1 MLKKKILITLAI
13 VLVTLVSCEF
23 KTSAAVVNAS
33 PRIKGVDYG
42 PFRDGQRPGG
52 PCPSSTEVQSDIMIL
67 KRMANAVRT
76 YGLLDC
82 KIGENV
88 LLATKRARVKLAL
101 GLWISGDKEAN
112 RREIDELKRL
122 ASQGLENVI
131 AVVVG
136 SEVLLR
142 GDLTLE
148 ELINYIN
155 QVRDIV
161 PGIKVTTAEPW
172 HIWFGSDKRYPD
184 ITQLI
189 NTVDFIFLNIHP
201 YWEKICIDQAV
212 DAVFERFNMVKET
225 YPTKKVMISE
235 TGWPSDGE
243 PNGCA
248 VPSLENQRK
257 YLKEFICQA
266 QQENISFYY
275 FEAFDEKWKAP
286 PEVEAHW
293 GFYNSN
299 RTPKHKSKTLLRC
312 PK

>member
-1 MLKKKILITLAI
+1 MLKRKILITLTTI
-13 VLVTLVSCEF
+13 LITLVSFEF
-23 KTSAAVVNAS
+23 IMSAAVFSAS
-33 PRIKGVDYG
+33 PRIKGVNYG

-52 PCPSSTEVQSDIMIL
+52 PCPSSTEVQSDMKIL
-67 KRMANAVRT
+67 KRMANAIRT

-82 KIGENV
+82 KLGENI
-88 LLATKRARVKLAL
+88 LLATKNAHVKLTL
-101 GLWISGDKEAN
+101 GLWLSGDKDAN
-112 RREIDELKRL
+112 RKEVDELKRL
-122 ASQGLENVI
+122 ASQGLQNVI

-155 QVRDIV
+155 QVRDVV
-161 PGIKVTTAEPW
+161 PGIKVTTSEPW
-172 HIWFGSDKRYPD
+172 DIWLGSDKRYPN
-184 ITQLI
+184 ITPLI
-189 NTVDFIFLNIHP
+189 NAVDFIFLVIHP

-235 TGWPSDGE
+235 TGWPSGGE

-257 YLKEFICQA
+257 FIKEFI
-266 QQENISFYY
+266 
-275 FEAFDEKWKAP
+275 
-286 PEVEAHW
+286 
-293 GFYNSN
+293 
-299 RTPKHKSKTLLRC
+299 
-312 PK
+312 